1 MANEVNNLLEN
12 VLEETGGLGRF
23 QFILIALIN
32 VCKVPVTWSVLMMM
46 FGGATPDWW
55 CGGSRNSSLANQN
68 TDSLNGS
75 EWLMTSSYQVCSV
88 NGSVACDD
96 RYFDPDMN
104 TVISEWGLVCG
115 ESWVPGVI
123 ISIQMV
129 GLLTSGYLSGQLA
142 DLFGRRL
149 ILFLAILLNSITNF
163 AAAFSSSWQMFA
175 GFRFLIGFSCGLYL
189 ATYLTYL
196 IEFTP
201 QKYRPMIQAVPSWSL
216 GAAAYGLLS
225 WLLHDWRYL
234 QMLTGA
240 VGLPFLACWIFIPES
255 FRWLVSHK
263 KIDKAKEVIE
273 KIAKL
278 NRVAA
283 PDLKEIEVAL
293 QKSHTVDR
301 KYTVLDICRHGYLLK
316 RAAVVSF
323 AWIAMAY
330 NYYGISFGVDKL
342 SGSLYLNMFILSVL
356 EFPGAFLS
364 WFFMNKIGRRK
375 SYFIFTMLS
384 TAGAV
389 AVGVTENLEF
399 TNQGSVINGFAFLT
413 KIGGGLA
420 WSCVFIITTE
430 SYPTVLRTTG
440 YGLASSL
447 CRIGPILAPLSLSL
461 SATLPGFLYFS
472 CGAVSFIS
480 GLSIFCIAETK
491 DKALEDLI
499 GSGHVEETVIVADSE
514 TVVETS
520 K

>member
-1 MANEVNNLLEN
+1 MASEVNKLLEN
-12 VLEETGGLGRF
+12 VVEETGGLGRF
-23 QFILIALIN
+23 QFILITLVN
-32 VCKVPVTWSVLMMM
+32 LCKVPITWSVLMMM

-55 CGGSRNSSLANQN
+55 CGGSRNSSLANEN
-68 TDSLNGS
+68 SYLVNGS
-75 EWLMTSSYQVCSV
+75 KLLMTSTYQACNV
-88 NGSVACDD
+88 NSSLACDT

-104 TVISEWGLVCG
+104 TVISEWGLVCS
-115 ESWVPGVI
+115 ESWVPGVV

-129 GLLTSGYLSGQLA
+129 GLLTSGYLSGQLS

-149 ILFLAILLNSITNF
+149 ILFLAILLNAITNF
-163 AAAFSSSWQMFA
+163 SAAFSSSWQIFA
-175 GFRFLIGFSCGLYL
+175 GFRFLIGFSCGLFL
-189 ATYLTYL
+189 STYLTYL

-201 QKYRPMIQAVPSWSL
+201 QKYRPMVQAIPSWSL
-216 GAAAYGLLS
+216 AAAAYGLLS
-225 WLLHDWRYL
+225 WLLPDWKYL
-234 QMLTGA
+234 QMVTGA
-240 VGLPFLACWIFIPES
+240 LGVPFLACWIFIPES

-263 KIDKAKEVIE
+263 KLDKAKEVIE
-273 KIAKL
+273 KIAKI
-278 NRVAA
+278 NRVAV

-293 QKSHTVDR
+293 EKSRTVDR

-342 SGSLYLNMFILSVL
+342 SGSLYLNMFILSML
-356 EFPGAFLS
+356 EIPGSFLA
-364 WFFMNKIGRRK
+364 WFIMNRIGRRK

-384 TAGAV
+384 AAGAI
-389 AVGVTENLEF
+389 AVGMAKNF
-399 TNQGSVINGFAFLT
+399 DFANQGSVINGFAFLT
-413 KIGGGLA
+413 RIGTGVA

-430 SYPTVLRTTG
+430 CYPTVLRTTG

-461 SATLPGFLYFS
+461 SATYPGFLYFS
-472 CGAVSFIS
+472 CGAVSVIS

-499 GSGHVEETVIVADSE
+499 GSGDVEVTRMVADCE
-514 TVVETS
+514 ADIDTS

>member
-1 MANEVNNLLEN
+1 
-12 VLEETGGLGRF
+12 
-23 QFILIALIN
+23 
-32 VCKVPVTWSVLMMM
+32 
-46 FGGATPDWW
+46 
-55 CGGSRNSSLANQN
+55 
-68 TDSLNGS
+68 
-75 EWLMTSSYQVCSV
+75 
-88 NGSVACDD
+88 
-96 RYFDPDMN
+96 
-104 TVISEWGLVCG
+104 
-115 ESWVPGVI
+115 
-123 ISIQMV
+123 MV
-129 GLLTSGYLSGQLA
+129 
-142 DLFGRRL
+142 
-149 ILFLAILLNSITNF
+149 
-163 AAAFSSSWQMFA
+163 
-175 GFRFLIGFSCGLYL
+175 
-189 ATYLTYL
+189 
-196 IEFTP
+196 
-201 QKYRPMIQAVPSWSL
+201 
-216 GAAAYGLLS
+216 
-225 WLLHDWRYL
+225 
-234 QMLTGA
+234 TGA
-240 VGLPFLACWIFIPES
+240 FGLPFLACWILIPES

-356 EFPGAFLS
+356 EIPGAFLS

-389 AVGVTENLEF
+389 AVGVTENFEF

-413 KIGGGLA
+413 KIGGGMA